1 MNDLHQTKNNL
12 YLSLSFAAAVCLF
25 CFVMHVM
32 GNLWLIN
39 KHEWGVYPR
48 QLSHWY
54 GIFTSPFIHNSWGH
68 LFANLAPLF
77 VTLTMIFF
85 FYRSISWA
93 VFVMIW
99 ALTGFA
105 VFMFARNSLHIGASG
120 LVYGFIGFVFFS
132 GIFRRNAKSIVL
144 MAIVLIMYGGGY
156 LSGMLPTQPNVSWE
170 SHLFGGLVGM
180 WTAFVFRNFKEA
192 DENQKFDWQGK
203 DRTRSQA
210 YFSSDLFDKT
220 LEQKRIEA
228 EEEARKR
235 ALEDPFNFT

>member
-105 VFMFARNSLHIGASG
+105 VFMFARNSIHIGASG
-120 LVYGFIGFVFFS
+120 LVYGFIGFVFF
-132 GIFRRNAKSIVL
+132 FRNIQAKCKINSIDGYRADHVWRWLFIRNAAHTTQCFLGKSFIRRS
-144 MAIVLIMYGGGY
+144 GG
-156 LSGMLPTQPNVSWE
+156 NV
-170 SHLFGGLVGM
+170 
-180 WTAFVFRNFKEA
+180 
-192 DENQKFDWQGK
+192 
-203 DRTRSQA
+203 DRICFSQ
-210 YFSSDLFDKT
+210 F
-220 LEQKRIEA
+220 
-228 EEEARKR
+228 
-235 ALEDPFNFT
+235 